1 MTAGL
6 ETADAHQQL
15 ALSMERVI
23 NARRELLAGLD
34 DLVAASHVLDRH
46 DLIGEDAEG
55 IRSDVFLATTG
66 LPLVRSMVVATL
78 STRISG
84 HRTHTTPGADHP

>member
-1 MTAGL
+1 VTNGL

-15 ALSMERVI
+15 ALSMERVM

-34 DLVAASHVLDRH
+34 DLVAAAHDLDRH
-46 DLIGEDAEG
+46 DLFGEDAERVRG
-55 IRSDVFLATTG
+55 RVFSATTG
-66 LPLVRSMVVATL
+66 LPLIRNMVVGTL

-84 HRTHTTPGADHP
+84 HRTHTSPGAP